1 MITPCL
7 TILAGPNGAGKSTIY
22 EMVKPLGRF
31 INADQIESALPSI
44 VAKADRER
52 AAARSALKAV
62 KLQLAR
68 KRDFAIET
76 TLAGNW
82 PIRLMQD
89 AKAAGYHIDF
99 VFVCLDTAERSL
111 ERVEFR
117 VRTGGH
123 SIPPD
128 VIERRFPRSL
138 ANLPK
143 ALELADEAA
152 IIDNS
157 AKVPRWVAKFEKG
170 KATSFN
176 VQTDLDRQIWRLV
189 WLGESAT
196 KNR

>member
-62 KLQLAR
+62 KFQLAR

-82 PIRLMQD
+82 PIRLMQE
-89 AKAAGYHIDF
+89 AKDAGYHIDF
-99 VFVCLDTAERSL
+99 IFVFLDSAERSL
-111 ERVEFR
+111 DRVEYR
-117 VRTGGH
+117 VKLGGH
-123 SIPPD
+123 DIPPD
-128 VIERRFPRSL
+128 VIIRRFPRSL
-138 ANLPK
+138 ANLPRAVK
-143 ALELADEAA
+143 LADEAA

-157 AKVPRWVAKFEKG
+157 AREPRWVFTIEAG
-170 KATSFN
+170 KVTHHDI
-176 VQTDLDRQIWRLV
+176 QTDLDRQLWAS
-189 WLGESAT
+189 LGG
-196 KNR
+196 NGH